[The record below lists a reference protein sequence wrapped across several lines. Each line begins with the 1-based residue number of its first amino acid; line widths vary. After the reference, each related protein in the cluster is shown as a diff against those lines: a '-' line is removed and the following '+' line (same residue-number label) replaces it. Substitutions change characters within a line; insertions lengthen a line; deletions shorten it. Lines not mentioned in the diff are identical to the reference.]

1 MVIVGPCAMP
11 YQGVTVRDER
21 VKDMLRVTVLGNLG
35 SDAELRSLTKGTQIA
50 GFRIAVN
57 QVRTN
62 ANGQREDSTEW
73 FRINVAGRQ
82 ADYASHLQ
90 KGQRVLVVGR
100 LQISHFQRKDGEQ
113 GTGFDVWT
121 DEVQNVSCRS
131 ASPDGEDGRALV
143 SAAVGDFPDDAQDSD
158 LPF

>member
-35 SDAELRSLTKGTQIA
+35 SDAELRYSTKGTQIA

-90 KGQRVLVVGR
+90 KGQRWLLVD
-100 LQISHFQRKDGEQ
+100 S
-113 GTGFDVWT
+113 
-121 DEVQNVSCRS
+121 RS
-131 ASPDGEDGRALV
+131 AISSAKMGSKAPASMSGLTKSRP
-143 SAAVGDFPDDAQDSD
+143 SAAAALHRTARTVARW
-158 LPF
+158 